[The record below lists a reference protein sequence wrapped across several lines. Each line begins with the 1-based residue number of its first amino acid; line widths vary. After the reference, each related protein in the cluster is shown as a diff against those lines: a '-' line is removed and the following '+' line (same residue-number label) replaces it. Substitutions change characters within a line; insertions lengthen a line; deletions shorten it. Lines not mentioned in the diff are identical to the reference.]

1 MSATPSEGLTSAEA
15 AERRRALGEPQADRT
30 SIPLRAIIRRN
41 VFTLINLITLGF
53 LVLIL
58 ISGAWKDALFAV
70 VIVINSCIGIVQE
83 VRAKRML
90 DRLAL
95 LIAPRATVRRDHT
108 TIEILAD
115 EVVPDDIVE
124 LQPGDQVVA
133 DGEIVEARGL
143 AIDESILTG
152 ESDQVSRRP
161 GDTIYSGSYCAAGR
175 GRPGRVALL
184 VAVEV
189 VGRAARRHHHRVGRA
204 RGAGG
209 RCLGQDGHR
218 FSGTTRPRARGRY
231 RPRATGDP

>member
-90 DRLAL
+90 DRPAL

-133 DGEIVEARGL
+133 DEVRDHDRQLRRARSGELRAGIPRRATAG
-143 AIDESILTG
+143 G
-152 ESDQVSRRP
+152 QVDRP
-161 GDTIYSGSYCAAGR
+161 GSG
-175 GRPGRVALL
+175 
-184 VAVEV
+184 
-189 VGRAARRHHHRVGRA
+189 
-204 RGAGG
+204 
-209 RCLGQDGHR
+209 
-218 FSGTTRPRARGRY
+218 GTCGLR
-231 RPRATGDP
+231 